1 MSNHLN
7 KIGNLHYKSFFC
19 IVGHAQHYRQD
30 SMDPM
35 NMDLTGGNC
44 SCPLS
49 ANGLK
54 PLERRRRKQ
63 EQREIAHSLVGTPNY
78 IAPEILSKRGYTQ
91 TCDWW
96 SVGVILYEMIIGRP
110 PFNAEDNRNTQ
121 LKVNLLSRKI
131 VFVIQTYFEI
141 LMKTFF

>member
-1 MSNHLN
+1 
-7 KIGNLHYKSFFC
+7 
-19 IVGHAQHYRQD
+19 
-30 SMDPM
+30 MDPM
-35 NMDLTGGNC
+35 NMDLSGGNC

-54 PLERRRRKQ
+54 PLERRRRRQ

-78 IAPEILSKRGYTQ
+78 IAPEILSKQGYTQ

-110 PFNAEDNRNTQ
+110 PFNAEDNRSTQ
-121 LKVNLLSRKI
+121 LKVCKWQRDNGPNVESKETAI
-131 VFVIQTYFEI
+131 N
-141 LMKTFF
+141 

>member
-1 MSNHLN
+1 
-7 KIGNLHYKSFFC
+7 
-19 IVGHAQHYRQD
+19 
-30 SMDPM
+30 MDPM
-35 NMDLTGGNC
+35 NMNLEGGNC

-49 ANGLK
+49 ASGLK
-54 PLERRRRKQ
+54 PLERRRKKQ

-110 PFNAEDNRNTQ
+110 PFNADDNRNTQ
-121 LKVNLLSRKI
+121 LKVRKI
-131 VFVIQTYFEI
+131 QIYADTRKKLVSGIHVIRINVENLITTNQCFYFR
-141 LMKTFF
+141 

>member
-1 MSNHLN
+1 MFRSSPSN
-7 KIGNLHYKSFFC
+7 I
-19 IVGHAQHYRQD
+19 GHAQHYRQD

-35 NMDLTGGNC
+35 NMDLSGGNC

-63 EQREIAHSLVGTPNY
+63 EQREYAHSLVGTPNY
-78 IAPEILSKRGYTQ
+78 IAPEILAKKGYTQ

-110 PFNAEDNRNTQ
+110 PFNADEN
-121 LKVNLLSRKI
+121 
-131 VFVIQTYFEI
+131 IQTQNKVSRENYHWWVADLKFWVI
-141 LMKTFF
+141 IITKFINYYLPNSRL